1 MKAAVYSG
9 TRNLYPDMVTAAKSL
24 VANSSVD
31 RIYFL
36 IEDDVFPEE
45 LPPIIKTLN
54 VSGQTYFPTDSANIK
69 SPFSY
74 MALLRVC
81 YTDLLPDVDKVL
93 QLDVDTVCVDNIDEL
108 WDVDMTGK
116 WFAAVEEKLSTYK
129 PYGSLYYNI
138 GVAMFNLAQIREDK
152 IDKVLIRLL
161 NVQRMSYIDQDAW
174 NRNMSEMHISL
185 PTRFNE
191 SFVTGFTDNPAIVHF
206 AGFRDWQNTPRVSR
220 REYLRK
226 YREMSW
232 EDILNAKD
240 PDSST
245 DIRKHNA

>member
-1 MKAAVYSG
+1 MKTAVYSG
-9 TRNLYPDMVTAAKSL
+9 TKNLYSDMVTAAKSL

-54 VSGQTYFPTDSANIK
+54 VSGQKYFPKNSANIK

-81 YTDLLPDVDKVL
+81 YADLLPDVDEVL

-108 WDVDMTGK
+108 WDVDLTGQ

-129 PYGSLYYNI
+129 PFGALYYNI
-138 GVAMFNLAQIREDK
+138 GVAMFNLKQIREEKADK
-152 IDKVLIRLL
+152 LLIRYL
-161 NVQRMSYIDQDAW
+161 NTHKTPYIDQDAW
-174 NRNMSEMHISL
+174 NRHMAGRNVSL

-191 SFVTGFTDNPAIVHF
+191 SFVTGFTDNPAIVHY
-206 AGFRDWQNTPRVSR
+206 AGFKDWQDNPRLSR
-220 REYLRK
+220 REYLRR
-226 YREMSW
+226 YRKMTW
-232 EDILNAKD
+232 KDIFDVKNSD
-240 PDSST
+240 CRS
-245 DIRKHNA
+245 DI